1 MTLFLIIAFKESEV
15 SGEIVAVYVALRFYL
30 CVCACVPLCAVAFSA
45 CDSFYFTSIYF
56 LLLYICLLPVMVVGI
71 KHV

>member
-1 MTLFLIIAFKESEV
+1 MTLVLIIAFKESEV

-30 CVCACVPLCAVAFSA
+30 CACVPLCAVAFSA
-45 CDSFYFTSIYF
+45 CDSFDFTSICF